1 MIKTLG
7 VQCYSVRTEMK
18 QDTFSAIDKLK
29 DIGFDALEPM
39 ILPMD
44 APCVL
49 PPVAWAMDN
58 LAENAAYVRSKGME
72 IPSAH
77 IMADLKRFCLPPI
90 EMAEAL
96 KKIHQIV
103 GTKYFVFSIMFQTA
117 EDAKAEGEYLC
128 QVQRQIKADGLQ
140 VLYHNH
146 AQELDMVEI
155 GGKTMTAL
163 EYFLRF
169 AGEDILLELDIGWA
183 GFAGD
188 DLAYV
193 KKFADRIA
201 ILHLKDFTEEAVNHQ
216 YHLDTIPTE
225 AFVAIGDGAIH
236 TKQIIGFAED
246 MPRFSGI
253 AIIDQDHAATD
264 ILQELERG
272 YQFVKQLD

>member
-39 ILPMD
+39 ILPVA
-44 APCVL
+44 APCEL
-49 PPVAWAMDN
+49 PPVVWTMDK
-58 LAENAAYVRSKGME
+58 LIENAAYVQAKDMT
-72 IPSAH
+72 IPSVH
-77 IMADLKRFCLPPI
+77 IIADLKQVFLPPE
-90 EMAEAL
+90 EMADVL
-96 KKIHQIV
+96 KKIYHIA
-103 GTKYFVFSIMFQTA
+103 GTKYFVFSIMFHTS
-117 EDAKAEGEYLC
+117 EDARAEGEYLC
-128 QVQRQIKADGLQ
+128 QVQRLVSGDRLQ

-169 AGEDILLELDIGWA
+169 AGEDVLLELDIGWA

-193 KKFADRIA
+193 KEFADRIA

-216 YHLDTIPTE
+216 YHRDAIPTE